1 MSSGRL
7 QVDAALEIELLPLA
21 LEFFAECLL
30 PGIEEL
36 CLLVR
41 SNGLVPVF
49 ALRFVL
55 HLMPHR
61 LGRNAT
67 ARLLHVAERVLPDK

>member
-49 ALRFVL
+49 ALRFGASSARQIKL
-55 HLMPHR
+55 RCSLLQRP
-61 LGRNAT
+61 LEGAT
-67 ARLLHVAERVLPDK
+67 A